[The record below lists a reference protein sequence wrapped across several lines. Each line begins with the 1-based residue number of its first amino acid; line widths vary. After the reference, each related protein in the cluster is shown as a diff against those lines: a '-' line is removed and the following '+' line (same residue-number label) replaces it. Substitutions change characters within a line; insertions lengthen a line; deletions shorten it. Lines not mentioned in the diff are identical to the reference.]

1 MVLEGGLERKKEKKK
16 SQESRKGWV
25 ILYIKNW

>member
-1 MVLEGGLERKKEKKK
+1 MVLEGGLERKEKKK